1 MHMNVDRRTFI
12 TAGTAALGITAFPRR
27 ARAAD
32 PFRIIVTE
40 TEIPLV
46 PNSVEWLALSLGY
59 FSRAGVNVELVKVGQ
74 TPSAVAALRSGGGEM
89 ANIGTDTALQLI
101 GRNQMQL
108 HGVISPDRALPFVI
122 ASKRSLNKIGDL
134 AGKTFGVARIGSVD
148 YDMTRVVLT
157 KLGVNPESV
166 QYLAIGQ
173 PDVRAQ
179 SLLAGQIDAT
189 AISIGTYTVLPDK
202 SNIKMLVDQTQFFK
216 NAPFVSKLN
225 VVSDDTAK
233 NRSKDIAGVVRGLIL
248 ASRDFAAH
256 PKIWIDAMVAARP
269 EISRAQFTVLA
280 ASYANNWSVN
290 GGLNLSTLKFTTDTL
305 YRGPDFKDLRA
316 VEPKDWIDLSF
327 INTTLKSAGVDRTG
341 DQSA

>member
-1 MHMNVDRRTFI
+1 MNVDRRKFI
-12 TAGTAALGITAFPRR
+12 TAAAAALGAGSFSSR

-46 PNSVEWLALSLGY
+46 PNSVTWLAVTLGY
-59 FSRAGVNVELVKVGQ
+59 FARAGVNVELVKVGQ

-89 ANIGTDTALQLI
+89 ANIGTDTALQLV
-101 GRNQMQL
+101 GRNQMLL
-108 HGVISPDRALPFVI
+108 HGVISPDKALPFVI
-122 ASKRSLNKIGDL
+122 ASKRSLNKVRDL

-148 YDMTRVVLT
+148 YDMTRVVLGR
-157 KLGVNPESV
+157 LGVNPDSV

-189 AISIGTYTVLPDK
+189 AISIGTFTVLPDK
-202 SNIKMLVDQTQFFK
+202 SSIKMLVDQALFFK

-225 VVSDDTAK
+225 VVTEDTVK
-233 NRSKDIAGVVRGLIL
+233 NRPKDIAAVVRGLIL

-256 PKIWIDAMVAARP
+256 PKIWIDAMAAARP
-269 EISRAQFTVLA
+269 EVSRAQFTALA
-280 ASYANNWSVN
+280 ASYTNNWSVN
-290 GGLNLSTLKFTTDTL
+290 GGLNLTALRFTTDTL

-316 VEPKDWIDLSF
+316 VDPKEWIDLSF
-327 INTTLKSAGVDRTG
+327 VNSTLRTVGVDRAG